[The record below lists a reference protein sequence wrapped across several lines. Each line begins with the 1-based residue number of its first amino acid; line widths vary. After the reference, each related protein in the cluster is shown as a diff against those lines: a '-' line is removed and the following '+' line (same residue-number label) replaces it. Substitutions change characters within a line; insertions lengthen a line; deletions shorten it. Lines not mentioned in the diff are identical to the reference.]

1 MSPTSYRAAPSRD
14 NFILGN
20 HIPKGGLGIRT
31 LARFY
36 TSDGFQDRSL
46 QPDLGN
52 PPKKVDL
59 VGLEPTTAR
68 L

>member
-14 NFILGN
+14 NFILGK

-52 PPKKVDL
+52 PP
-59 VGLEPTTAR
+59 
-68 L
+68 

>member
-1 MSPTSYRAAPSRD
+1 MTQ
-14 NFILGN
+14 
-20 HIPKGGLGIRT
+20 GGLGIRT

-52 PPKKVDL
+52 PPKKSGPCWTRTNDRSVMSREL
-59 VGLEPTTAR
+59 
-68 L
+68 